1 MELKASYQELGSYIQ
16 GRFGQPV
23 SFSLAEGGVFRVT
36 YTKRVLFKDLK
47 INVSIRF
54 EAVKGDTVVVGYD
67 APLGL
72 DTVAGGVLSFL
83 SSHMP
88 DLAAGIHPEDGH
100 RIRIVLSEIEKAK
113 AVGDN
118 IALRSITPQAD
129 GLRIEFELKTPKQ

>member
-1 MELKASYQELGSYIQ
+1 MELKASYQELGSYVQ
-16 GRFGQPV
+16 GRFGQSV

-47 INVSIRF
+47 INVGIRF

-72 DTVAGGVLSFL
+72 DMVVGGVLSFL
-83 SSHMP
+83 SSQLP
-88 DLAAGIHPEDGH
+88 ELAAGIHPEDGH

-113 AVGDN
+113 AVAEN
-118 IALRSITPQAD
+118 VALRTITPQAD
-129 GLRIEFELKTPKQ
+129 GLRIEFGLKAPKQ